1 MEMTLYYMPGS
12 RAERVRWILDELG
25 LDYRTESIDLFKGE
39 GQRADYLAIHPLG
52 QLPALKI
59 DGEVMIESGAIVQW
73 LAESVPGSELAPAL
87 DQPARRAFDQW
98 MYFAVTSLE
107 DPAWEMMLHGRIL
120 PEEQAVRAIVPFAE
134 NRYVKALGVMEK
146 ALKGQ
151 DYLVDGRFSAADIMV
166 GYILAWFPEFLT
178 SYPGL
183 QAYLARL
190 EQRPA
195 YPHPSGN

>member
-12 RAERVRWILDELG
+12 RAERVRWILEELD
-25 LDYRTESIDLFKGE
+25 LEYRTEPIDLFKGE

-52 QLPALKI
+52 QLPALVI

-73 LAESVPGSELAPAL
+73 LAESVPGSELAPAS

-107 DPAWEMMLHGRIL
+107 DPAWEMLLHGRLL

-134 NRYVKALGVMEK
+134 KRYAKALDVLENAVK
-146 ALKGQ
+146 DQ

-183 QAYLARL
+183 EAYLARL
-190 EQRPA
+190 KLRPA
-195 YPHPSGN
+195 YPHPLAD